1 MKSVK
6 LQQILVYTALTAS
19 MVAVPAMTA
28 TAETNP
34 ATSTGQTAINAQ
46 NSATA
51 SDSAGGAAPTVNAP
65 QSVDNGSIQ
74 EAVAACPLQ
83 EASETAMAQA
93 MEVIKIV
100 PDVDE
105 LFNNKTEAA
114 QGCFAAS
121 SKVMNL
127 ALEIP
132 SFDGF
137 NSAAAQLIKRNITN
151 MIQQKQQEFLA
162 MGCEIADQ
170 ALLSALS
177 PVQEYLTAYN
187 SQVGTFNG
195 LLGNLDMGAGYESST
210 SGGFYDDL
218 SSSIGSTINE
228 TQSRIQSDGQN
239 MQQVSDN
246 LTTQYRN
253 ILNSSTPISG
263 GTNTSTAAPV
273 TTSSTPTYIAPA
285 PTTTTQPATSTT
297 IPSTSTTQSSSTNPY
312 GTATQT
318 QSATNPF

>member
-1 MKSVK
+1 M
-6 LQQILVYTALTAS
+6 LVYTALTAS
-19 MVAVPAMTA
+19 MVAAPAMTA

-34 ATSTGQTAINAQ
+34 ATSAGQTAINAQ
-46 NSATA
+46 NASTA
-51 SDSAGGAAPTVNAP
+51 AASAGGAGNTTNAP
-65 QSVDNGSIQ
+65 QPINNGSIQ
-74 EAVAACPLQ
+74 EAVEVCPLQ
-83 EASETAMAQA
+83 EASEQAMAQA

-137 NSAAAQLIKRNITN
+137 NSAAAQLIKRNISN
-151 MIQQKQQEFLA
+151 MIQQKQQEFLS

-177 PVQEYLTAYN
+177 PVQDYLTAYN
-187 SQVGTFNG
+187 TKVGTFNG
-195 LLGNLDMGAGYESST
+195 LLGNLDMGAGYENTT
-210 SGGFYDDL
+210 SGGFYGNL
-218 SSSIGSTINE
+218 SSSIGSTIDQAQN
-228 TQSRIQSDGQN
+228 RIQTDGQN
-239 MQQVSDN
+239 MQQSADS
-246 LTTQYRN
+246 LAAQYRN
-253 ILNSSTPISG
+253 VLNNATPISG
-263 GTNTSTAAPV
+263 GTTSGATTSRTVAPTT
-273 TTSSTPTYIAPA
+273 TTSSTPAYTAP
-285 PTTTTQPATSTT
+285 PTTTQPTT
-297 IPSTSTTQSSSTNPY
+297 NTTVPSTSTTQSSSANPY
-312 GTATQT
+312 GSAPQT